1 MAVTARHI
9 FIGSSD
15 KSIIFVSSLPQATVI
30 GNPFCKKAG
39 SWGKVDGIDW
49 YQCEHH
55 YQCPGTY
62 VKYAIKIPAKPARKL
77 KGPQSL

>member
-1 MAVTARHI
+1 MTAGRT

-15 KSIIFVSSLPQATVI
+15 KSVIFVSSLPQTTVI

-39 SWGKVDGIDW
+39 SRGKVDGIDL

-55 YQCPGTY
+55 PGTR
-62 VKYAIKIPAKPARKL
+62 VRCAIKTPAKPAL
-77 KGPQSL
+77 KVQSSFDLLSV